1 MNFDYPEETQ
11 LLIAKLEQFM
21 DEHIYP
27 AEQEYFD
34 WVKNPAN
41 LWKYWPGLDPLKEKA
56 KAAGLWN
63 LFLPEEYGEFSAGL
77 TNLQYAPLAEIMG
90 RVP

>member
-1 MNFDYPEETQ
+1 MNFDYPEETR

-41 LWKYWPGLDPLKEKA
+41 LWKYWPGLDE
-56 KAAGLWN
+56 
-63 LFLPEEYGEFSAGL
+63 
-77 TNLQYAPLAEIMG
+77 
-90 RVP
+90 